1 MTTVAVLADPPRPGL
16 VLTELAET
24 TPLSEEETADLYA
37 AMLKD
42 VLRAVENSGG
52 ELLVNYRADE
62 DLPEEHQTA
71 QSVESELRDLADE
84 CLKSPA
90 DARFEVQVGQT
101 FSGRVGNT
109 LTHLLDREEVQTA
122 AAVEPTAMF
131 LTRKEIDNGAMK
143 LRRHPVILGPSTDG
157 RVYYAGF
164 DDPINFEAAYTQPAV
179 ETLTDRGLDAGFEV
193 DFLPNLPVV
202 ETASDLVTALTLINA
217 RKKAGRIYPRHA
229 AAFFDDIGL
238 TVVAEDG
245 DLVLSRD

>member
-1 MTTVAVLADPPRPGL
+1 MTMVAVLADPPRPGL
-16 VLTELAET
+16 VLPELAAS
-24 TPLSEEETADLYA
+24 TPLSEDECADLYA

-52 ELLVNYRADE
+52 DLLVNYRADE
-62 DLPEEHQTA
+62 DLPEEHQSIQA
-71 QSVESELRDLADE
+71 VESELRDLAED
-84 CLKSPA
+84 CLDAPE

-109 LTHLLDREEVQTA
+109 LTHLLDREEVKTA

-131 LTRKEIDNGAMK
+131 LTRKEIDNAAMK

-164 DDPINFEAAYTQPAV
+164 DDPINFEGAYTSPAV

-202 ETASDLVTALTLINA
+202 ETVSDLVTAITLINA
-217 RKKAGRIYPRHA
+217 RQAAGRIYPRHSA
-229 AAFFDDIGL
+229 AVIEALGL
-238 TVVAEDG
+238 RVEKSADG
-245 DLVLSRD
+245 LALMRD